1 VAEELQ
7 EEQSLS
13 IKELIRRVQRELIA
27 SQKEREAA
35 NEEAL
40 FQVDKLDLEVHF
52 VVTKS
57 TKAEGGFSLQVLT
70 LGGFHAGT
78 SRNSEEQQVQKLTLS
93 LKAASPDHR
102 ERSWPIIEALRRLP
116 SRALGSLPRR
126 LPDGM
131 DPRPW

>member
-57 TKAEGGFSLQVLT
+57 SKAEGGFSLQVLT
-70 LGGFHAGT
+70 LGGGHAGT
-78 SRNSEEQQVQKLTLS
+78 SRGSEEQHVQKVTLS
-93 LKAASPDHR
+93 LKAADPDYS
-102 ERSWPIIEALRRLP
+102 ERSWPIIGAWRRLSLRR
-116 SRALGSLPRR
+116 PRG
-126 LPDGM
+126 L
-131 DPRPW
+131 RPF